1 MNIQHER
8 ITSLCE
14 ALMLAEMPNAYA
26 DLAQTAAQ
34 QDTSYV
40 DYLQQTLQ
48 AEYNAKRVRQQST
61 LVRLAGFP
69 ALKLLDDYDYKFAVG
84 APRKTITELASLSF
98 IERAENVVFLGPSG
112 VGKTHLAISLGYK
125 ATLAGYKVRFITA
138 ADLLLLLT
146 TAQKQDKL
154 KSTLQRSIVAPK
166 LLIVDEVGYLPF
178 SREQADLFFHVV
190 AQRYEKGSIV
200 LTSNLP
206 FGQWQDIF
214 ASDSALTSAMLD
226 RLLHHST
233 VVTIKGES
241 YRLKEKRKAGL
252 LEKETIS

>member
-1 MNIQHER
+1 MDIQQER
-8 ITSLCE
+8 LALLCE
-14 ALMLAEMPNAYA
+14 QLKLTDILNIYS
-26 DLAQTAAQ
+26 DIAQKAAQ
-34 QDTSYV
+34 REISYV
-40 DYLQQTLQ
+40 DYLQQVL
-48 AEYNAKRVRQQST
+48 EGEVNAKQIRQQST

-69 ALKLLDDYDYKFAVG
+69 VIKSLDDYDYQFAVG
-84 APRKTITELASLSF
+84 APKKTITELSSLSF
-98 IERAENVVFLGPSG
+98 IERAENVVLLGPSG
-112 VGKTHLAISLGYK
+112 VGKTHISIALGYK
-125 ATLAGYKVRFITA
+125 AALAGYKVRFTTA

-146 TAQKQDKL
+146 TAKKQDKL
-154 KSTLQRSIVAPK
+154 KTTLQRSIVAPK

-178 SREQADLFFHVV
+178 SREQADLFFHVI
-190 AQRYEKGSIV
+190 AQRYEKGSII

-214 ASDSALTSAMLD
+214 ASDPALTSAMLD
-226 RLLHHST
+226 RLLHHSS